1 VANIRKKIQST
12 MIFRQKVVFLQ
23 QKSDNNEIIQVIGS
37 GRRCFDLSQ
46 LCHAE
51 EL

>member
-1 VANIRKKIQST
+1 
-12 MIFRQKVVFLQ
+12 MIFQQKVVILH
-23 QKSDNNEIIQVIGS
+23 QKSENNEIIQAYGS
-37 GRRCFDLSQ
+37 GWSFFDISQ

>member
-1 VANIRKKIQST
+1 

-23 QKSDNNEIIQVIGS
+23 QKSENNEIIQANGS
-37 GRRCFDLSQ
+37 GWSCFDLSQ